1 LKPALLGIA
10 FLSFASIGLQGGA
23 LSVAW
28 LHMQATFGKTLES
41 LGILLAAITIGGLV
55 VNFFGGR
62 IMDRLGI
69 GWFCLLGGLS
79 GAVGLLITGTTA
91 SWSGLVFAALLLG
104 AGRAGINTGVNTFVA
119 HRYAT
124 SRMNWLHAVFGLG
137 SALGPLLVTFI
148 AIELARPWQSSYLI
162 LAGFHLSVTMLFA
175 VTLKH
180 WRLATGQ
187 DENGTNVRGPS
198 IGASLSLLPVWLG
211 ITLFVSHTGIQLS
224 TGQLTNNLFVEGRNI
239 DPKVAG
245 IWISLFWG
253 FITLGRLLFGPVIDR
268 VGAAPVLRVCTFGTV
283 IGALLLWWN
292 PFETV
297 SFLGLALMGF
307 TIAPIFPTSVSRTPG
322 LVGLEHAPNA
332 IGFQMAGAA
341 LGSALLPGLVGFI
354 SDHLGLALIPPSL
367 VLIALAQFTIHELV
381 TRQETR
387 QLKEHDPA

>member
-1 LKPALLGIA
+1 MLLGVA
-10 FLSFASIGLQGGA
+10 FFSFVSIGLQGGA

-28 LHMQATFGKTLES
+28 LHMQETFGKTLES
-41 LGILLAAITIGGLV
+41 LGILLGVMTAGGLV
-55 VNFFGGR
+55 VNFLGGR
-62 IMDRLGI
+62 IMGRIGI

-79 GAVGLLITGTTA
+79 GALGLLITGTTTN
-91 SWSGLVFAALLLG
+91 WNGLIFAALLIG
-104 AGRAGINTGVNTFVA
+104 VGRAGINTGVNTFVA

-148 AIELARPWQSSYLI
+148 AIELARPWQLNYLI
-162 LAGFHLSVTMLFA
+162 LAGVHLSVTALFT
-175 VTLKH
+175 VTLNH
-180 WRLATGQ
+180 WRFATDQSEDGAKA
-187 DENGTNVRGPS
+187 RGPG

-211 ITLFVSHTGIQLS
+211 IALFVSHTGIQLS
-224 TGQLTNNLFVEGRNI
+224 TGQLTNNLFVEGRGI
-239 DPKVAG
+239 DPRVAG

-253 FITLGRLLFGPVIDR
+253 FITLGRLLFGPIIDR
-268 VGAAPVLRVCTFGTV
+268 VGAAPVLRACTLGTV
-283 IGALLLWWN
+283 LGATLLWWN
-292 PFETV
+292 PVETV

-307 TIAPIFPTSVSRTPG
+307 TIAPVFPTSVSRTPG

-341 LGSALLPGLVGFI
+341 LGTALLPGLVGFV
-354 SDHLGLALIPPSL
+354 SDHLGLALIPPCL

-387 QLKEHDPA
+387 QRKAHGPA